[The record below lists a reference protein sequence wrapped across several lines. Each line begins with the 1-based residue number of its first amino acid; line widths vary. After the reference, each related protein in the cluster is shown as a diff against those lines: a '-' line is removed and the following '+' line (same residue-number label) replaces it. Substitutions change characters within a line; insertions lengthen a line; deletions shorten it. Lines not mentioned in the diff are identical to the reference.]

1 MITLHGFG
9 PFFGTPDSSPF
20 VIKVMMLLK
29 LAGVAYRDVRGNPFT
44 APRRL
49 LPYLKDDDV
58 TVADSTLIRL
68 HLETKYHLDFDAGL
82 STEQKATAW
91 AVERMCEDHLY
102 FAMLDMRWVDE
113 TNFNEGLGRH
123 MFGPVPAPVRSMVK
137 SMLRRMNARRLHGH
151 GIGRHARSDIAEL
164 AIRDVEALATI
175 LGEKPFLMG
184 AKPCAADAFVF
195 GIVTSILTPPLNSP
209 IRGAMQWHAN
219 LVDYRDRI
227 TSQYF
232 ACSRSA
238 EIGRAHV

>member
-1 MITLHGFG
+1 
-9 PFFGTPDSSPF
+9 
-20 VIKVMMLLK
+20 
-29 LAGVAYRDVRGNPFT
+29 
-44 APRRL
+44 
-49 LPYLKDDDV
+49 
-58 TVADSTLIRL
+58 
-68 HLETKYHLDFDAGL
+68 
-82 STEQKATAW
+82 
-91 AVERMCEDHLY
+91 MCEDHLY

-113 TNFNEGLGRH
+113 ANFNEGLGRH

-195 GIVTSILTPPLNSP
+195 GVITSILTPPLNSP
-209 IRGAMQWHAN
+209 IREAMQRRAN
-219 LVDYRDRI
+219 LVAYRDRI

-232 ACSRSA
+232 AGSRSA
-238 EIGRAHV
+238 EADHAGSRPVAAVDRPHRPQQEKRAHPS